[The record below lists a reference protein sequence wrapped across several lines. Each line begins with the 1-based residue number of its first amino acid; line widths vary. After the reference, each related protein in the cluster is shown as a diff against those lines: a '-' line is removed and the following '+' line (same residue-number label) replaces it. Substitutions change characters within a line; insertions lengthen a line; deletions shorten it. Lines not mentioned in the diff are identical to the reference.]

1 MPAMTHLG
9 ARMILEGYRI
19 AIGDIEKF
27 HRTSLDILER
37 FILNGENHETINV
50 FGNELVYF
58 MDELMTEASERQL
71 SGPIHQG
78 NNSFLPLRL
87 VHDDT
92 GLENPDQLSAPIC
105 NWVHTRDHAEPAR
118 DLAWSKNGEN

>member
-1 MPAMTHLG
+1 MPAMTRLG

-19 AIGDIEKF
+19 AISGIEKF

-37 FILNGENHETINV
+37 FILNGENSETIKV
-50 FGNELVYF
+50 FGDELVCF
-58 MDELMTEASERQL
+58 MDELMAEASERQL

-78 NNSFLPLRL
+78 NNPLLPLCP

-92 GLENPDQLSAPIC
+92 DPLSAPIC
-105 NWVHTRDHAEPAR
+105 NWVHTRDRAEPAR